1 MCSES
6 PAEGARLASWQSLD
20 FKQESFSETQD
31 SHSPRWPEEGG
42 ELEAG
47 ALDTLESEVKLRC
60 HTTNASKGMRSLD
73 TFHYPGAPSFLV
85 GPIRPGFP
93 VP

>member
-6 PAEGARLASWQSLD
+6 PAEGARQSWQSLD

-42 ELEAG
+42 ELEAD

-60 HTTNASKGMRSLD
+60 HITNASKGMRSLD
-73 TFHYPGAPSFLV
+73 TFHYPGALSFLV